1 MLGQKTEGLTC
12 AVFSGSMSSGG
23 GGVRAVLTAQ
33 KRQPLVHV
41 SPALH
46 HSNNNN
52 NRNVYLTNRHQVHA
66 TQVSFLQIGLFR
78 ASRVWRFNF

>member
-1 MLGQKTEGLTC
+1 MLGQQAAGLTC

-41 SPALH
+41 SPAIH
-46 HSNNNN
+46 DFNNNNSNDSNNNN
-52 NRNVYLTNRHQVHA
+52 NNHIYNDIIFAFQLMM
-66 TQVSFLQIGLFR
+66 S
-78 ASRVWRFNF
+78 

>member
-1 MLGQKTEGLTC
+1 MLGQHAAGLTC

-41 SPALH
+41 SPAMH
-46 HSNNNN
+46 DFNNDNSNDKNNHNNNN
-52 NRNVYLTNRHQVHA
+52 NNNNNNINDIIFAFQLMM
-66 TQVSFLQIGLFR
+66 S
-78 ASRVWRFNF
+78 

>member
-41 SPALH
+41 SPAIH
-46 HSNNNN
+46 DFNNNNSNDSNNNN
-52 NRNVYLTNRHQVHA
+52 NNNHINNDIIFAFQLMM
-66 TQVSFLQIGLFR
+66 S
-78 ASRVWRFNF
+78 